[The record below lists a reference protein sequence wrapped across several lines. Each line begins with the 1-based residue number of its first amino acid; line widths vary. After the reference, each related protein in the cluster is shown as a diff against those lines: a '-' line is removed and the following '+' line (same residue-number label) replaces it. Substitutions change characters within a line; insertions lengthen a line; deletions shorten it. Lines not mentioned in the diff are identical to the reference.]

1 MIIYS
6 FAHVCLRDLVKTS
19 GSKLFCSEAKQWS
32 HRGLWVR
39 VADTDCF
46 FLRPMCQLI
55 NTNLPLYRV

>member
-6 FAHVCLRDLVKTS
+6 FVHVCLRDLVKTS

-39 VADTDCF
+39 VADTDSF
-46 FLRPMCQLI
+46 FVRPMCQLI
-55 NTNLPLYRV
+55 N